1 MDFDMG
7 KYALYVW
14 GSYGATALATGGLV
28 VLSLRAH
35 AAWRKQLENLQAV
48 AEKK

>member
-7 KYALYVW
+7 KYAFYVW
-14 GSYGATALATGGLV
+14 GSYGATAFALAGLI

-35 AAWRKQLENLQAV
+35 ASWKRQLAALQAT
-48 AEKK
+48 ADKK